1 MKIYSNQFLISNT
14 LIKSEI
20 NNFVSVD
27 LIGLHIYHS
36 DECNILHFEKG
47 SNPAVLMLGFIIDY
61 ESPNKKQIDILEDI
75 SKGVSNGD
83 YLEYINKL
91 SGRFLLVIK
100 DDGYKFIGDACG
112 LKSLYY
118 TGDSNAFLMGSSVSI
133 IENETNKKDSERE
146 LYYLKSNYVSKNIEH
161 WIPSGISINREI
173 FSLTPNH
180 LLNTNKMEQ
189 VRFWPNKE
197 RVDVDYVDAKEKVKS
212 IIKESIRVAGSRYKL
227 SFPITAG
234 WDARLLLSLSKEI
247 SNDMFIYT
255 LKYRDLD
262 DLSADIKVPRELLK
276 DVDLKHHVIDC
287 NIPQDQAFEALY
299 RKNTNPSHYND
310 WGVIAHGIYKSKIK
324 GMVCLKGNCSEIARC
339 YYYSDGIK
347 KEVSDYT
354 QIIALEKGWAGVEFI
369 EARVQEWFLETKPI
383 CDKYGYDILD
393 LFYWEHRM
401 GSWQSSSQLEW
412 DVSQEAFTP
421 YNNRELMGIMLSI
434 ESKFRSEPQYKLYHD
449 IIDESWPELLK
460 HPINPRTLKQILK
473 SAIKKKLILKIKSFL
488 GR

>member
-146 LYYLKSNYVSKNIEH
+146 LYYLKSNYVSKDIEH

-212 IIKESIRVAGSRYKL
+212 IIKESIRVAGVDTNYHFQLQPDGMQGFCFLYQKK
-227 SFPITAG
+227 
-234 WDARLLLSLSKEI
+234 SLTI
-247 SNDMFIYT
+247 CLFI
-255 LKYRDLD
+255 
-262 DLSADIKVPRELLK
+262 
-276 DVDLKHHVIDC
+276 H
-287 NIPQDQAFEALY
+287 
-299 RKNTNPSHYND
+299 
-310 WGVIAHGIYKSKIK
+310 
-324 GMVCLKGNCSEIARC
+324 
-339 YYYSDGIK
+339 
-347 KEVSDYT
+347 
-354 QIIALEKGWAGVEFI
+354 
-369 EARVQEWFLETKPI
+369 
-383 CDKYGYDILD
+383 
-393 LFYWEHRM
+393 
-401 GSWQSSSQLEW
+401 
-412 DVSQEAFTP
+412 
-421 YNNRELMGIMLSI
+421 
-434 ESKFRSEPQYKLYHD
+434 
-449 IIDESWPELLK
+449 
-460 HPINPRTLKQILK
+460 
-473 SAIKKKLILKIKSFL
+473 
-488 GR
+488 